1 MAITT
6 AVCNSFKKELTEGTH
21 DLSADTLKIAL
32 YSSSASLDAD
42 TPAYTTT
49 NEVTGTGYT
58 AGGATLTVTAPALSG
73 NTVVV
78 DFDDVSWAA
87 STITARGALI
97 YNSTQSNKAIA
108 VINFGADYSTTNG
121 TLTITFPAPTATAAI
136 LRMT

>member
-6 AVCNSFKKELTEGTH
+6 AVCNSFKKELAEGTH
-21 DLSADTLKIAL
+21 DFSADTIKIAL

-42 TPAYTTT
+42 TTAYTTT

-58 AGGATLTVTAPALSG
+58 AGGATLTVTAPAISG
-73 NTVVV
+73 NTVVI
-78 DFDDVSWAA
+78 DFDDASWAA

-97 YNSTQSNKAIA
+97 YNSTQTNKAIA

-121 TLTITFPAPTATAAI
+121 TLTITFPAATATAAI
-136 LRMT
+136 LRIT